1 MKVIKILI
9 IALLVYVSMFFI
21 SNSVNAV
28 NIERDFIND
37 AGSINFKLKGLTLDP
52 NNKRYEWGFT
62 QLKNDEVKKWYDL
75 TQFDNNKV
83 NIIIDVLI
91 PEMRNIDTYTNNA
104 IINILII

>member
-37 AGSINFKLKGLTLDP
+37 AGSINVKFSGLTLDP
-52 NNKRYEWGFT
+52 NNKRYEW
-62 QLKNDEVKKWYDL
+62 
-75 TQFDNNKV
+75 
-83 NIIIDVLI
+83 
-91 PEMRNIDTYTNNA
+91 
-104 IINILII
+104 